1 MLCEPKYRVGF
12 LGSIIFLGVII
23 GLLFVPPLADYFG
36 RKVIVIISIILS
48 LLGQF
53 GLLIATSMAEAYA
66 FNFILGLCFAG
77 RNLVGLSYLLEFQLL
92 KYHEIIIF
100 IMLLTES
107 VCVIMITIWY

>member
-36 RKVIVIISIILS
+36 RKIILIVSIILS
-48 LLGQF
+48 LIGQF

-77 RNLVGLSYLLEFQLL
+77 RVLVGLSYLLEFQIL

-100 IMLLTES
+100 IM
-107 VCVIMITIWY
+107 IIT